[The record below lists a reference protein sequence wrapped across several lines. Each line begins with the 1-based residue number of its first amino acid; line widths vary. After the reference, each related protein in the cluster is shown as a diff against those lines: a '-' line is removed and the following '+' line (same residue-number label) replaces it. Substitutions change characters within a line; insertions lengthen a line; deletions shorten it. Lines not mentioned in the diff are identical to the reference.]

1 MLIFFRQE
9 FCNLL
14 FLLFVQFFLVT
25 SLSAYP
31 LPLKSNSIWKT
42 CISQKNFSFSFSSN
56 LFKNSNL
63 AAKKLEEA
71 SKILAQERYTQ
82 AICLKNL
89 SLSSKEKEL
98 LSLELEKL
106 QELEQ
111 ELLGYSENF
120 WNYQEE
126 KLHFNYLESKILKE
140 YFLSK
145 RQIYNLLFRR
155 TMEVIFS
162 EITQINLETFQ
173 NIYLSSLKLEYQML
187 SNLRPEIREIILTQ
201 IFGSEKSN

>member
-82 AICLKNL
+82 AMCLKNL

>member
-25 SLSAYP
+25 SLSNYP

>member
-63 AAKKLEEA
+63 SAKKLEEA